1 MVART
6 GIKWAHSLFRR
17 CAVRNDEAA
26 YAERQPLFLAYLGY
40 LGGYETIADTMTNPI
55 IAKRPLP

>member
-6 GIKWAHSLFRR
+6 GISGRTVRCRR

-26 YAERQPLFLAYLGY
+26 YVNGSHSFLAYLGY
-40 LGGYETIADTMTNPI
+40 LGGYETIPTP
-55 IAKRPLP
+55 